1 MIAQGRAGEQLGRNA
16 RKTTVTD
23 ATIDVAA
30 FLEEH
35 RNSILAAAD
44 EQIARAHLAH
54 YEAAGREETDLRLR
68 ELLEVVIA
76 ASRTHQLDGASHY
89 ADALAEDRHQHGY
102 ALSEVQTAINV
113 LEEAVW
119 RSVTADA
126 PAEAQGY
133 ALGLVSTVLGAIKDR
148 LACAYVAQVSSHTM
162 ATLRLDYLF
171 RGTEGTAPHGG

>member
-1 MIAQGRAGEQLGRNA
+1 M
-16 RKTTVTD
+16 TD

-35 RNSILAAAD
+35 RSSILASAD
-44 EQIARAHLAH
+44 EQIARAHLTH
-54 YEAAGREETDLRLR
+54 YEAAGRTETDFRLS
-68 ELLEVVIA
+68 ELLDVLIT
-76 ASRTHQLDGASHY
+76 ASGSHQLDGVNRY
-89 ADALAEDRHQHGY
+89 AIQLAEDRHRHGY

-119 RSVTADA
+119 RTVTADA

-133 ALGLVSTVLGAIKDR
+133 ALGIVSTVLGAVKDR
-148 LACAYVAQVSSHTM
+148 LACAYVGEVSSRPM

-171 RGTEGTAPHGG
+171 RGTEGTAPHGA